1 MIIRILTEGQY
12 DVPDSEMDG
21 LNVLDEKLEQAIES
35 NDESQFAAALAELLG
50 RVRAVG
56 TVPPADLLV
65 QSDLVLP
72 YSDATLHEVRDLLSD
87 EGLIPGRSGGSTS
100 ADA

>member
-21 LNVLDEKLEQAIES
+21 LNVLDERLQEAIDA
-35 NDESQFAAALAELLG
+35 NDEASFSAALQALLD
-50 RVRAVG
+50 RVRTIG
-56 TVPPADLLV
+56 TVPPVDLLV

-72 YSDATLHEVRDLLSD
+72 FSDATIEEVRDLLSD
-87 EGLIPGRSGGSTS
+87 EGLIPGRSEAAS
-100 ADA
+100 AEA